1 MNGLGCLIVV
11 VGVLIIGGGIYFI
24 GNNTTASSVPKQEQV
39 AGNGSQQQNAAAPS
53 NANEQKNSQNNPSAE
68 NSQDKQENAQASAP
82 TRSKEWTPEQINKEP
97 AKYLQEMLNE
107 AKVAQEKLK
116 SINIDLQ
123 TRYRK
128 YSRIALEKRNDAD
141 GAKIVLEKAKETY
154 RDAQQKNEW
163 PAKFYVKRYEQERL
177 ENIIIQL
184 HGIQTRSKALAD
196 KYDSLTTLLQT
207 KIKILK
213 QKSASVQETVVQINH
228 NLEIVKAGE
237 MMKDVGKIIEETNV
251 SLDISDIL
259 ADRELD
265 VAMTDLVKVEAQSA
279 ADKRAF
285 KAIMGQ

>member
-11 VGVLIIGGGIYFI
+11 VGVLIIGGCIYFI
-24 GNNTTASSVPKQEQV
+24 GNNTTASSAPKQEHV
-39 AGNGSQQQNAAAPS
+39 VENGGKPQNNATPS
-53 NANEQKNSQNNPSAE
+53 GANEQKNLHNVSSTK
-68 NSQDKQENAQASAP
+68 NSKDKHGNDQASAT
-82 TRSKEWTPEQINKEP
+82 TRSKKWTPEQINKEP
-97 AKYLQEMLNE
+97 AKYLQEMLEE

-141 GAKIVLEKAKETY
+141 GAKIVLEKAKEAH
-154 RDAQQKNEW
+154 RNAQQKNEW
-163 PAKFYVKRYEQERL
+163 PAKFYVKKYEQERL
-177 ENIIIQL
+177 ENIIVQL
-184 HGIQTRSKALAD
+184 YRIQTRSKTLAD

-285 KAIMGQ
+285 KAIMEQ